1 MVIRWHAATWFS
13 IILPLQYL
21 YLVTGSWQ
29 WDFISGP
36 VPPKS
41 SVRLH
46 NTLFLCILHNAW
58 LGFLIFIFYIADTTT
73 SIMLFSLPLILYAIF
88 PLSLQKYSSF
98 AHVSEKRTAYLTME
112 LRENVSGKISAYIPL
127 LFSSLYELNLT
138 SPSTYWVRVVFCCT
152 CCHSHPF
159 FFFILTKTV

>member
-41 SVRLH
+41 NVRLH
-46 NTLFLCILHNAW
+46 NTLFLCILHNVW

-112 LRENVSGKISAYIPL
+112 LRGNVSGKISAYIHPCTSWFLPL
-127 LFSSLYELNLT
+127 HLPIGSGLYFA
-138 SPSTYWVRVVFCCT
+138 VRVA
-152 CCHSHPF
+152 
-159 FFFILTKTV
+159 ILTHFFLFWLKLFKSV